1 MRHVFFDIETTG
13 FSHAHGD
20 RIVSIGAVAYPDG
33 GLERGAEQVYYQEIN
48 PERDIPERAV
58 EIHGLTPEMLADK
71 PVFAEVADE
80 MLAFVDNAVLYA
92 HNGDAFDFPFVNAEL
107 ADIEKPVLDEVIAH
121 SVDTVLLARD
131 IFPGQRNGLDHLI
144 ARAGL
149 DVRGVH
155 SALEDAR
162 LLAQVYK
169 MLLREVD

>member
-13 FSHAHGD
+13 FNHAQGD

-33 GLERGAEQVYYQEIN
+33 GLERGTEEIYYQEIN
-48 PERDIPERAV
+48 PEREIPERSI
-58 EIHGLTPEMLADK
+58 EIHGLTAEMLADK
-71 PVFAEVADE
+71 PVFAEVADA

-92 HNGDAFDFPFVNAEL
+92 HNGYAFDFPFVNAALEYI
-107 ADIEKPVLDEVIAH
+107 DKPQLEEVIAH

-131 IFPGQRNGLDHLI
+131 IYPGQRNGLDHLI

-149 DVRGVH
+149 EGRGVH

-169 MLLREVD
+169 MLLREAD